1 MKKILITGGSGFI
14 GTNFINYLSKKKI
27 HILNIDKLSS
37 ISTKEKFK
45 KIYFKK
51 NYTFI
56 KYDLKNQSSIYSV
69 LKKYNPHYIINFAA
83 ESHVD
88 RSITDP
94 IYFIKNNIMTST
106 NLFYAF
112 SMMNNKN
119 KIKFFHISTDEVYGS
134 IKKGSFKEKNSYNPS
149 SPYSASKGSADLI
162 AESFNKTYNTNIKI
176 LNLTNNYGPYQ
187 FPEKFIPTLIFHFL
201 KNKAAPLYGNGKNF
215 REWMHVSDSC
225 EAIWKIMK
233 LNKKFDRM
241 NIGTEKRYSNI
252 EILKIVFNLMK
263 SKNLTKLSN
272 SNYLKKVKDRP
283 GHDLRYA
290 LNSKLFKNYTKY
302 KMKINLVSGL
312 NQTINWY
319 IENKNWLKE
328 IKKKYHYKR
337 LGLYD

>member
-1 MKKILITGGSGFI
+1 MKKILITGGSGFL

-27 HILNIDKLSS
+27 RILNIDKLTS
-37 ISTKEKFK
+37 ISTHEKFK

-56 KYDLKNQSSIYSV
+56 KYDLSDPSSIFSI
-69 LKKYNPHYIINFAA
+69 LKEYNPNFIFNFAA

-94 IYFIKNNIMTST
+94 IYFIKNNISTST
-106 NLFYAF
+106 NLFYAY
-112 SMMNNKN
+112 SLMRNKN

-134 IKKGSFKEKNSYNPS
+134 IRKGSFKEENSYNPS
-149 SPYSASKGSADLI
+149 SPYSASKGSTDLI
-162 AESFNKTYNTNIKI
+162 AKSFNKTYNTNIKI

-201 KNKAAPLYGNGKNF
+201 KNKAAPLYGDGKNY

-225 EAIWKIMK
+225 EALWEIMK
-233 LNKKFDRM
+233 LNKKFEKM
-241 NIGTEKRYSNI
+241 NIGSGKRYSNI
-252 EILKIVFNLMK
+252 DILKVVFNLMK

-272 SNYLKKVKDRP
+272 SKYLKKVKDRP

-290 LNSKLFKNYTKY
+290 LNSNLLKNYTNY
-302 KMKINLVSGL
+302 KIKMNLKSGL
-312 NQTINWY
+312 EETINWY
-319 IENKNWLKE
+319 IDNKNWLKE
-328 IKKKYHYKR
+328 TQRKYRYKR
-337 LGLYD
+337 LGLND

>member
-14 GTNFINYLSKKKI
+14 GTNFINFLSKKKI
-27 HILNIDKLSS
+27 QILNIDKLSS

-51 NYTFI
+51 NYNFI
-56 KYDLKNQSSIYSV
+56 KYDLKNTSIIYSI
-69 LKKYNPHYIINFAA
+69 LKKFAPNYIINFAA

-94 IYFIKNNIMTST
+94 IYFIKNNIITST
-106 NLFYAF
+106 NLFYAY
-112 SMMNNKN
+112 SRMINKN

-134 IKKGSFKEKNSYNPS
+134 IKKGSFKEDNSYNPS

-201 KNKAAPLYGNGKNF
+201 KNKAAPLYGSGKNF

-225 EAIWKIMK
+225 EAIWRIMN
-233 LNKKFDRM
+233 LNKKFDRI
-241 NIGTEKRYSNI
+241 NIGTGKRVSNI
-252 EILKIVFNLMK
+252 EISKIVFNLMK

-272 SNYLKKVKDRP
+272 TKYLKKVKDRP
-283 GHDLRYA
+283 GHDQRYA
-290 LNSKLFKNYTKY
+290 LNSELFKSFTRY
-302 KMKINLVSGL
+302 KMKVNLRSGL
-312 NQTINWY
+312 NETINWY
-319 IENKNWLKE
+319 IKNKNWLK
-328 IKKKYHYKR
+328 KTKTKYKYKR
-337 LGLYD
+337 LGLND